1 MALDGYVQTKWFS
14 PRLMVIL
21 GMMIVSSPIVGIL
34 MGIAFGS
41 THSGHIPWIFHGI
54 HMMYVVR
61 IRVKQFELVKKA
73 FGSSLSG
80 NMKAVCL
87 VEPLDVPKD
96 FSYFQRS
103 NTWFPGNC
111 AQHSTFVGLAKW
123 CEMRNF
129 TGWQSEFPSRR
140 TASSAT
146 PIGVSG
152 HRFSLQNKCELGDSL
167 SVTSFAHL
175 GGKWAGVHN
184 ESFSI
189 RKQWA
194 FSQVR
199 RCPSSAL
206 YSLAIRSSS
215 RSLKLLKLSG
225 DFKVYESSSLPFR
238 SFQPISPPIST
249 I

>member
-1 MALDGYVQTKWFS
+1 MFGRTIRFPKRLPLFSAVQY
-14 PRLMVIL
+14 LI
-21 GMMIVSSPIVGIL
+21 
-34 MGIAFGS
+34 
-41 THSGHIPWIFHGI
+41 SG
-54 HMMYVVR
+54 
-61 IRVKQFELVKKA
+61 KL
-73 FGSSLSG
+73 
-80 NMKAVCL
+80 
-87 VEPLDVPKD
+87 
-96 FSYFQRS
+96 
-103 NTWFPGNC
+103 C
-111 AQHSTFVGLAKW
+111 AINICGPFLRNDAK
-123 CEMRNF
+123 CAGTSEDHDI
-129 TGWQSEFPSRR
+129 QSEFPSRR

-189 RKQWA
+189 RKQRA

-206 YSLAIRSSS
+206 YSSAIRSSS

-225 DFKVYESSSLPFR
+225 DFKVYESNSPFR
-238 SFQPISPPIST
+238 SFQPSPPIST